1 MLAEISVAMAMR
13 SPLEALGAGPGWRG
27 GAGSSVAMQSAAEFV
42 VHADVGG
49 LRRRWWPSKDAATP
63 KRIADKARIRET
75 RGAVQ
80 RGTPRRR
87 VARAAPDLVLLL
99 LPGVKRADS
108 TGVVGV
114 VATCGGDW

>member
-42 VHADVGG
+42 VHGDVGG

-63 KRIADKARIRET
+63 KSIADRARICET
-75 RGAVQ
+75 REPCNVGRHDGA
-80 RGTPRRR
+80 
-87 VARAAPDLVLLL
+87 
-99 LPGVKRADS
+99 LPGPHRIWFCS
-108 TGVVGV
+108 CCPG
-114 VATCGGDW
+114 

>member
-42 VHADVGG
+42 AHADVGG

-63 KRIADKARIRET
+63 KSIADKASRM
-75 RGAVQ
+75 
-80 RGTPRRR
+80 
-87 VARAAPDLVLLL
+87 
-99 LPGVKRADS
+99 
-108 TGVVGV
+108 
-114 VATCGGDW
+114 C

>member
-63 KRIADKARIRET
+63 KSIADEASRII
-75 RGAVQ
+75 
-80 RGTPRRR
+80 
-87 VARAAPDLVLLL
+87 
-99 LPGVKRADS
+99 
-108 TGVVGV
+108 
-114 VATCGGDW
+114 W